1 MTGQVDFPPVA
12 GQDII
17 NCSFSS
23 WYTKYHRLSPRA
35 RIIKPLPE
43 EFVTFLKSDGIVL
56 PGRYRSIRPSAKLM
70 SSNSTSLISE
80 IEEIESDA
88 DFDVEPDKLV
98 IQLWES
104 ANN

>member
-1 MTGQVDFPPVA
+1 MALSPLLGTQNKKFAEWKMDNANEESPPLMADPHEFPPIT

-43 EFVTFLKSDGIVL
+43 EFIEFLKSDGIVI
-56 PGRYRSIRPSAKLM
+56 PGGYFTASAQTYL
-70 SSNSTSLISE
+70 
-80 IEEIESDA
+80 
-88 DFDVEPDKLV
+88 
-98 IQLWES
+98 
-104 ANN
+104 